1 MLCSKKIQL
10 DVIYLQ
16 NINVLDRPWNQI
28 AVGLETLDNLLLNEK
43 VNSSMVIFL
52 RHVGVQ

>member
-16 NINVLDRPWNQI
+16 NIHVLDTPWNQI
-28 AVGLETLDNLLLNEK
+28 AVGLETLEK
-43 VNSSMVIFL
+43 KS
-52 RHVGVQ
+52 

>member
-16 NINVLDRPWNQI
+16 SIHVLDTPWNQI
-28 AVGLETLDNLLLNEK
+28 AVGLETLDSLLLNEK

-52 RHVGVQ
+52 RHVRVQ